1 MRRFC
6 KKTAVRLPS
15 WPTVLRQREH
25 CALAHRTKQNA
36 QRGAAKR
43 PIGSEAIAGVL

>member
-1 MRRFC
+1 
-6 KKTAVRLPS
+6 
-15 WPTVLRQREH
+15 VLRQREH